1 MFTKELGE
9 ASRMNGA
16 SVIWRG
22 SIRDFV
28 ADLISIVGDKVTV
41 RMIGNDIASRVGAHP
56 LTTENDRAA
65 AINWTYGKPA
75 FEMDEA
81 FQKFVKHG
89 VGDAKIPQ
97 AVERLATAFA
107 EVRAEIEKGEG

>member
-9 ASRMNGA
+9 KAGMNGA
-16 SVIWRG
+16 NVIWRG

-28 ADLISIVGDKVTV
+28 SDLLSIVGDKITV
-41 RMIGNDIASRVGAHP
+41 RMIGNDIAYRVGTHP
-56 LTTENDRAA
+56 LTTEIDRAA

-81 FQKFVKHG
+81 FQKFVKHD

-107 EVRAEIEKGEG
+107 EVRAELAKGEG